1 MALVSA
7 DQRRMARVLRSVLT
21 DAFLSSDGS
30 MPVRVTAARDNSIAR
45 VSVTHCGA
53 APAARLAGLFDKRSR
68 DRVDEDRASVR
79 RSELDLAISKGI
91 VEAHGGRI
99 WADSDEA
106 AGETRVSFTLPFAQP
121 PQSVPGADTPRRTA
135 RPAAAA
141 RILVLDVDP
150 PTQRHIN
157 DTLTAAGYHLAFAAD
172 AAEALADSASNRLD
186 LILAGFAQPA
196 IGSAEA
202 MRAMPISSDAPVIFV
217 VDYGLDEAVLHAVE
231 SGAADYIVKP
241 FSPTELLARVRAALH
256 RPAAPAPDAPA
267 PFVLGDLT
275 VDFASRT
282 VWVNGHRADL
292 TETEIRLMCEL
303 AANPGR
309 VLSYSQLMRRVWTS
323 DSPNPAGPV
332 RSAVKRLR
340 RKLKDDARNPAYIF
354 TVPRAGYRIGTP
366 QQVAPAG

>member
-1 MALVSA
+1 MAMLLTSHADLDPAESTQLARLIDDAAQAFSGDAAGNRIIVDVEPDMALVSA

-21 DAFLSSDGS
+21 DAFLSCDGS
-30 MPVRVTAARDNSIAR
+30 MPVRVTAARDSSIAR

-68 DRVDEDRASVR
+68 DRPDEDSVSMR

-121 PQSVPGADTPRRTA
+121 PQSAPAADTPRQTA

-141 RILVLDVDP
+141 RILV
-150 PTQRHIN
+150 
-157 DTLTAAGYHLAFAAD
+157 
-172 AAEALADSASNRLD
+172 
-186 LILAGFAQPA
+186 
-196 IGSAEA
+196 
-202 MRAMPISSDAPVIFV
+202 
-217 VDYGLDEAVLHAVE
+217 VDYGLDEAVLRAVE

-256 RPAAPAPDAPA
+256 RPAAPALDAPA

-282 VWVNGHRADL
+282 VWVNGRRADL
-292 TETEIRLMCEL
+292 TETEIRLLCEL

-340 RKLKDDARNPAYIF
+340 RKLEDDARNPAYIF

-366 QQVAPAG
+366 QQAAPAG